1 MTSSTLKP
9 RQRKAVLMTAEGMQ
23 LRQIAQEL
31 NIGYTTLLSWGRNPA
46 YVSAVNEALQQLESE
61 ATKELQQGYGD
72 AVKKARELLSSQSE
86 SIALGAAKLILNTM
100 NHVVERRESAARWAE
115 MSEQME
121 TMEKRLAMIEFM
133 PSAHDVDPAQ
143 GSIEASSTPKRP

>member
-1 MTSSTLKP
+1 
-9 RQRKAVLMTAEGMQ
+9 MTAEGMQ

-72 AVKKARELLSSQSE
+72 AVKKARELLNSQSE

-100 NHVVERRESAARWAE
+100 NHVVERRESTARWAE

-121 TMEKRLAMIEFM
+121 VLEKRLALIEFM
-133 PSAHDVDPAQ
+133 PSAHDVDLAQ
-143 GSIEASSTPKRP
+143 GSIEASGNPNRA

>member
-1 MTSSTLKP
+1 MTSATLKP

-72 AVKKARELLSSQSE
+72 AVKKARELLNSQSE

-100 NHVVERRESAARWAE
+100 NHVVERRESTARWAE

-121 TMEKRLAMIEFM
+121 VLEKRLALIEFM
-133 PSAHDVDPAQ
+133 PSAHDVDLAQ
-143 GSIEASSTPKRP
+143 GSIEASGNPNRA

>member
-1 MTSSTLKP
+1 
-9 RQRKAVLMTAEGMQ
+9 MQ

-72 AVKKARELLSSQSE
+72 AVKKARELLNSQSE

-100 NHVVERRESAARWAE
+100 NHVVERRESAARWTE

-121 TMEKRLAMIEFM
+121 VLEKRLALIEFM

-143 GSIEASSTPKRP
+143 GSIEASSTPKRA

>member
-1 MTSSTLKP
+1 M
-9 RQRKAVLMTAEGMQ
+9 AVMMTAQGMQ
-23 LRQIAQEL
+23 MRQIAQEL
-31 NIGYTTLLSWGRNPA
+31 SIGYTTLLSWGRNPT
-46 YVSAVNEALQQLESE
+46 YVRAVDEALQQLESE

-72 AVKKARELLSSQSE
+72 AVQKARELLSSQSE
-86 SIALGAAKLILNTM
+86 SIALGAAKLIINTM

-143 GSIEASSTPKRP
+143 GSIEASSTPKWA

>member
-1 MTSSTLKP
+1 
-9 RQRKAVLMTAEGMQ
+9 MQ
-23 LRQIAQEL
+23 LRQIAKEL
-31 NIGYTTLLSWGRNPA
+31 NIGYTTLLSWGRNPE
-46 YVSAVNEALQQLESE
+46 YVSAVNEALQHLESE

-72 AVKKARELLSSQSE
+72 AVKKARELLNSQSE

-121 TMEKRLAMIEFM
+121 VLEKRLALIEFM
-133 PSAHDVDPAQ
+133 PSAHDVELAQ
-143 GSIEASSTPKRP
+143 GSIEASSATKRA

>member
-1 MTSSTLKP
+1 M
-9 RQRKAVLMTAEGMQ
+9 MTAQGMQ
-23 LRQIAQEL
+23 MRQIAQEL
-31 NIGYTTLLSWGRNPA
+31 SIGYTTLLSWGRNPT
-46 YVSAVNEALQQLESE
+46 YVRAVDEALQQLESE

-72 AVKKARELLSSQSE
+72 AVQKARELLSSQSE
-86 SIALGAAKLILNTM
+86 SIALGAAKLIINTM

-143 GSIEASSTPKRP
+143 GSIEASSTPKWA

>member
-1 MTSSTLKP
+1 MTSATLKP

-46 YVSAVNEALQQLESE
+46 YVCAVDEALQQLESE

-72 AVKKARELLSSQSE
+72 AVKKARELLNSPSE
-86 SIALGAAKLILNTM
+86 SIALGAAKLIINTM
-100 NHVVERRESAARWAE
+100 NHVAERRESANRWAE
-115 MSEQME
+115 MLEQME
-121 TMEKRLAMIEFM
+121 VLEQRLAHIEVM
-133 PSAHDVDPAQ
+133 PSAHDVDVVPR
-143 GSIEASSTPKRP
+143 GD

>member
-1 MTSSTLKP
+1 
-9 RQRKAVLMTAEGMQ
+9 MTAEGMQ

-72 AVKKARELLSSQSE
+72 AVKKARELLNSQSE

-100 NHVVERRESAARWAE
+100 NHVVERRESAARWTE

-121 TMEKRLAMIEFM
+121 VLEKRLALIEFM

-143 GSIEASSTPKRP
+143 GSIEASSTPKRA

>member
-1 MTSSTLKP
+1 MTSAPLKP
-9 RQRKAVLMTAEGMQ
+9 RQRKAVMMTAQGMQ
-23 LRQIAQEL
+23 MRQIAQEL
-31 NIGYTTLLSWGRNPA
+31 SIGYTTLLSWGRNPT
-46 YVSAVNEALQQLESE
+46 YVRAVDEALQQLESE

-72 AVKKARELLSSQSE
+72 AVQKARELLSSQSE
-86 SIALGAAKLILNTM
+86 SIALGAAKLIINTM

-115 MSEQME
+115 MSEQIE

-143 GSIEASSTPKRP
+143 GSIEASSTPKWA

>member
-1 MTSSTLKP
+1 
-9 RQRKAVLMTAEGMQ
+9 MTAEGMQ

-31 NIGYTTLLSWGRNPA
+31 NIGYTTLLSWGRNPD
-46 YVSAVNEALQQLESE
+46 YVRAVDEALQQLESE

-72 AVKKARELLSSQSE
+72 AVRKARELLSSQSE
-86 SIALGAAKLILNTM
+86 SIALGAAKLIINTM

-121 TMEKRLAMIEFM
+121 FLEQRLALIEVM
-133 PSAHDVDPAQ
+133 PSAVD
-143 GSIEASSTPKRP
+143 ID